1 MSAPVPPAGPATPAR
16 HDPYGALREPSFVR
30 YLAGNVLSTFGQQML
45 TVAVG
50 WEVYERTGSA
60 LALGTVGL
68 VQVLP
73 VLALALPA
81 GQIADRFDRKRVL
94 MISMLLAAAA
104 ALGLGITS
112 FRAGAVGWIYAWL
125 FLTGVSR
132 AFQGPAKGAMLP
144 QVVTRERFEN
154 AVTWNSGGWQLA
166 AVLGPAAGGA
176 MIAFLHRAGDVYI
189 AAAAT
194 ALAFAALLTGMQLAP
209 VARAAAGASLGA
221 LAEGVRFVFR
231 QKLVLATITLDLFA
245 VLLGGAVALLPIFAK
260 DVLHVGP
267 GGLGLLRAADS
278 AGAVVT
284 ALLLAH
290 RPPLRRAGP
299 TLLWAVA
306 GFGASIVV
314 FGLSKSFPLSLAAL
328 FMTGAFDSISV
339 VVRSTIVPLVTPE
352 HMRGRVSA
360 VNSMFIS
367 TSNEFGAF
375 ESGAVAQWL
384 GPVAS
389 VVIGGIGTIV
399 VVACVALAW
408 PAVRRLKSLSDV
420 VVEGEAEAA

>member
-1 MSAPVPPAGPATPAR
+1 MTPIDAPAAEPFAA
-16 HDPYGALREPSFVR
+16 HDPYGALREPDFRR
-30 YLAGNVLSTFGQQML
+30 YLAGNVLSTFGQQMQS
-45 TVAVG
+45 VAVG

-81 GQIADRFDRKRVL
+81 GQIADRFDRRRVL
-94 MISMLLAAAA
+94 SLSMWLAALASA
-104 ALGLGITS
+104 GLAVTS
-112 FRAGAVGWIYAWL
+112 FRGGPVALIYAWL

-144 QVVTRERFEN
+144 QVVSRERFEN

-176 MIAFLHRAGDVYI
+176 MIAWLDRAADVYV
-189 AAAAT
+189 AAAVA
-194 ALAFAALLTGMQLAP
+194 AVAFIALLVGMRLAP
-209 VARAAAGASLGA
+209 VARAARGATLSA
-221 LAEGVRFVFR
+221 LADGVRFVFR
-231 QKLVLATITLDLFA
+231 QKIVLATITLDLFA

-267 GGLGLLRAADS
+267 TGLGLLRGADS
-278 AGAVVT
+278 AGSVMT
-284 ALLLAH
+284 ALILAH
-290 RPPLRRAGP
+290 RPPLKRAGL

-314 FGLSKSFPLSLAAL
+314 FGLSKSFPLSLFAL
-328 FMTGAFDSISV
+328 FLTGAFDSVSV
-339 VVRSTIVPLVTPE
+339 VVRSTLVPLVTPE
-352 HMRGRVSA
+352 DMRGRVSA

-367 TSNEFGAF
+367 TSNELGAF
-375 ESGAVAQWL
+375 ESGAVAQLL
-384 GPVAS
+384 GPVPS
-389 VVIGGIGTIV
+389 VVLGGIGTML
-399 VVACVALAW
+399 VVAGVAAAW
-408 PAVRRLKSLSDV
+408 PQIRKLGSLRDV
-420 VVEGEAEAA
+420 EVEGVS